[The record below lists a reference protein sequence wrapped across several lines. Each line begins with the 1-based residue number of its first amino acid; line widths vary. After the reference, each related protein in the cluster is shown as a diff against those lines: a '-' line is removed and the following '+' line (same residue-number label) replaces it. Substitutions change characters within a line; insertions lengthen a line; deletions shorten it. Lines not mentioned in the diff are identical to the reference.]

1 MTRIMDRRMLV
12 FALAVLALVL
22 AMTSAAWAAGRNS
35 VDSKAIAN
43 GQVKTA
49 DLAKGAVTS
58 GKLRDNTVRGIDLKD
73 NAVGTKDLADGG
85 VQSTDIADNGVQ
97 SADIADGGVKTSDIA
112 ESAVGARELGTILTV
127 VSTTGPITDGD
138 GVTNGGDVGFG
149 ATIADCPVSARVI
162 GGGAEWVE
170 ASSGSITK
178 NVYVHSSFQSGNG
191 WFARGIVD
199 FGAQGNIKLRVYAHC
214 LLLGGPQN

>member
-1 MTRIMDRRMLV
+1 MIRIMDRRTLV

-58 GKLRDNTVRGIDLKD
+58 GKLRDNGVRGIDLKD
-73 NAVGTKDLADGG
+73 GGVGTKDIADG
-85 VQSTDIADNGVQ
+85 GVQ
-97 SADIADGGVKTSDIA
+97 SADIADGAVQAGDIA
-112 ESAVGARELGTILTV
+112 ESAVGSRELGTILTV
-127 VSTTGPITDGD
+127 SSTTGQITDAD

-149 ATIADCPVSARVI
+149 ATLAECPAGSRVI
-162 GGGAEWVE
+162 SGGAEWVE

-178 NVYVHSSFQSGNG
+178 NIYLHSSFQAGDA
-191 WFARGIVD
+191 WFARGVVD
-199 FGAQGNIKLRVYAHC
+199 FGAQGNVKLRVFAHC